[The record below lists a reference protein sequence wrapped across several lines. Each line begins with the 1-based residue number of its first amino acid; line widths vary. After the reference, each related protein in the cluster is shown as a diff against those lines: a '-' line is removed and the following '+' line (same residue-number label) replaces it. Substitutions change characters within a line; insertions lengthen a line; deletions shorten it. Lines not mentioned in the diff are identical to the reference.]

1 MKDTIP
7 VIDLIREDQLKDSF
21 LAGDDE
27 AFGKLY
33 RLFAQDLYALG
44 LSLQADSVLIEDA
57 IHDIFED
64 IYRHRNR
71 LKKVDKIKY
80 YFFTAFRNRLFYLM
94 KSEKSQKEKAENYS
108 KSELYELG
116 ILDNH
121 SISEEEPRNNGII
134 KKLMEG
140 FSCKQRE
147 VIHYRF
153 IEGLSINEIS
163 ILMEINCQSVK
174 NLIYRTVKK
183 IEIFK
188 ESMAFLNDKY

>member
-7 VIDLIREDQLKDSF
+7 TIDSIRVDQLKDSF

-44 LSLQADSVLIEDA
+44 LSLQVDSVLIEDA
-57 IHDIFED
+57 IHDVFED

-71 LKKVDKIKY
+71 LRKVDKIKY
-80 YFFTAFRNRLFYLM
+80 YFFAAFRNRLFYLM

-108 KSELYELG
+108 RSELYELG
-116 ILDNH
+116 ILEDLP
-121 SISEEEPRNNGII
+121 ILEEGTKSNEII
-134 KKLMEG
+134 KKLMEE

-163 ILMEINCQSVK
+163 VLMEINCQSVK

-188 ESMAFLNDKY
+188 ESMTLLNDRY